1 MVRVALLL
9 GVFAAVGTAMV
20 AFVQHSTKARIAA
33 NERAEM
39 LRSLHEILPDSAYD
53 NDIINTTIEITH
65 EALGD
70 DEINTAYLAFKQQT
84 PVGVVL
90 TVTAPGGYNGPIKL
104 LVGLYHDGS
113 IAGVRVVAHRET
125 PGLGDKIEIR
135 RHPWISGFDGRS
147 LQDPPGNLWKVK
159 QDGGVF
165 DQFTGATITPR
176 AVVDA
181 VRRSLLYF
189 AENNEEL
196 FIKPPRKTA
205 NPDE

>member
-1 MVRVALLL
+1 MVRSALILCL
-9 GVFAAVGTAMV
+9 FAAFGTGIV
-20 AFVQHSTKARIAA
+20 AFVQNSTKSRIAA

-39 LRSLHEILPDSAYD
+39 LRSVHQILPNSAYD
-53 NDIINTTIEITH
+53 NDIINTSIEITH
-65 EALGD
+65 KILGE
-70 DEINTAYLAFKQQT
+70 DELNTVYLAFKQQL
-84 PVGVVL
+84 PVALVL

-125 PGLGDKIEIR
+125 PGLGDKIELR
-135 RHPWISGFDGRS
+135 RHPWIKGFDGRS
-147 LQDPPGNLWKVK
+147 LQDPPLTLWKVK

-189 AENNEEL
+189 AENMEEL
-196 FIKPPRKTA
+196 FKNTPQTIT

>member
-1 MVRVALLL
+1 
-9 GVFAAVGTAMV
+9 
-20 AFVQHSTKARIAA
+20 
-33 NERAEM
+33 M

-53 NDIINTTIEITH
+53 NDIINTSTEITH
-65 EALGD
+65 EVLGD
-70 DEINTAYLAFKQQT
+70 DEPNIAYIAFKQRI

-125 PGLGDKIEIR
+125 PGLGDKIELR
-135 RHPWISGFDGRS
+135 RHPWIRGFDGRT
-147 LQDPPGNLWKVK
+147 LEDPPLKLWKVT

-189 AENNEEL
+189 AENTEEL
-196 FIKPPRKTA
+196 FKASPQTITD
-205 NPDE
+205 PDE